1 LGYAALMRIDKLI
14 WFLRFAASRTIAQQW
29 IEQGH
34 FRINRRRIDKPG
46 SAVKAGDVLTLPLRS
61 HVVVIELMSLPERRG
76 PPAEAQTFYR
86 VLDAGLPNPIAPDQT
101 HLP

>member
-1 LGYAALMRIDKLI
+1 MRIDKLV

-34 FRINRRRIDKPG
+34 FRLNRRRIDKSG
-46 SAVKAGDVLTLPLRS
+46 SAVKPGDVLTLPLRS
-61 HVVVIELMSLPERRG
+61 QVLVIELLMLPERRG
-76 PPAEAQTFYR
+76 PSAEAQACYR
-86 VLDAGLPNPIAPDQT
+86 VLDGSGANPIAPDQT